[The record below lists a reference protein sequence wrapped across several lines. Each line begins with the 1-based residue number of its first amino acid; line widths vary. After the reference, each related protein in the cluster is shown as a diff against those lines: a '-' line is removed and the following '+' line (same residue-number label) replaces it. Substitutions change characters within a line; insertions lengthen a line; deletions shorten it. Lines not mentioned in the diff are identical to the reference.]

1 MRNLLRQ
8 TDTYQTLVKIL
19 TTDSSAWENNAPS
32 VEGEIGEKG
41 NGVEHPW
48 LTGLRGASVSY
59 LLEALA
65 TDLVDKS
72 FLIVLPSHHEAEKVV
87 QDLPAYGLEDALFF
101 PEWQNSLYDGISPP
115 KNLVADRM
123 ACFHQLFGGQRTVI
137 VTSIKALMYK
147 IPPESALKSVFRT
160 LNVNDEITPEEVIEL
175 LVRSGYNRVELVE
188 VKGEFARRGDILDV
202 YPLISDTPFR
212 LDFFG
217 DEIETIRLFDP
228 TSQRTIEQCES
239 LTLTPLSE
247 VILSPRSLDT
257 WRARADALVQA
268 NPAPK
273 YTNMIGEI
281 TQRLEDGMELEG
293 IELLIPMLYAT
304 PSTLFDYL
312 LRETIVVLV
321 EPIWMARE
329 TERLLEHTRELYE
342 KKIESDVFMV
352 SPDELFVPFETVQNA
367 CERHSLIQTS
377 THSPADTDI
386 PAADLSDEAS
396 DVREENQPYVYTSA
410 APIRELDFG
419 MQSLGLYRGK
429 YQMAI
434 DQIKEWANKGYLTN
448 IFCETS
454 KQVTRMEGILM
465 DRDVPATQT
474 AVKVGSISEG
484 FINESLKLIVMSE
497 DEVFGRTHHPRRPTT
512 FKEGAPILS
521 LIDLKVGDYIVHVS
535 NGIGIYEGIRRFDI
549 DGKPQDF
556 LVVRYAS
563 DDMLYVPT
571 YQIDLVQK
579 YIGGRGEDDR
589 GPRLDRLGGT
599 AWQRTKAKAR
609 AAIEEMAEELL
620 QLYATRES
628 SEGHAF
634 SIDTLWQQE
643 FEVTFP
649 YEETPDQLKTIEEVK
664 EDMER
669 IRPMDRLVCGDVG
682 YGKTEVALRAAFK
695 AVMDDKQVAVLVPT
709 TILALQHFNTFTER
723 FAPFPVE
730 VEMLTRFRTPAEAR
744 VVKAGLAKGTI
755 DIVVG
760 THSLLSDA
768 MKFEQLGLLVVDEE
782 HRFGVKH
789 KEKIKQLKQT
799 VDVLTLT
806 ATPIPRTLHMSLI
819 GIRDFSVINTPPE
832 NRLPIRTYVM
842 EYNPDVVRDAILR
855 EMDRGGQVFFVH
867 NRVQS
872 IASIANSLQQLVPE
886 ARIAVGHGQMA
897 ERQLENVMIDFVQY
911 KYDVLVC
918 TMIIESGLDIPNVN
932 TILINRADALGLAQL
947 YQLRGRVGRAQH
959 QAYGYL
965 FFPHARAITE
975 GAQKRLQ
982 VIEEFTELG
991 SGFKIALRDLEIR
1004 GTGNILGPQQHGHI
1018 AAVGYNMYCKLLE
1031 DTVKKLKGEEIEETV
1046 ETRIS
1051 LPVEAYLPDEYV
1063 PDSRQKVSLYK
1074 KISALKTYGD
1084 RKELEE
1090 EIVDRYGKIPEP
1102 VEMLLEIAE
1111 LKQLSQ
1117 KLGADAIVAGGE
1129 QIKITF
1135 DAEKLGLDPKAADR
1149 CHPTGQ
1155 TFVAC
1160 SSCSPDG
1167 QYGGVSWG
1175 NVVTDTKKYSGSACG
1190 LDLSHPHV
1198 GASRRRSATM
1208 LRLN

>member
-8 TDTYQTLVKIL
+8 TDTYQTLVNIL
-19 TTDSSAWENNAPS
+19 TTHFSAWQKDSPTA
-32 VEGEIGEKG
+32 EGQTGEKV
-41 NGVEHPW
+41 NHSEAKLPW
-48 LTGLRGASVSY
+48 LTGLHGASVAY
-59 LLEALA
+59 LLDALA
-65 TDLVDKS
+65 TDLADKS
-72 FLIVLPSHHEAEKVV
+72 FLIVLPSHHEAERVI
-87 QDLPAYGLEDALFF
+87 QDLPAYGIEDALFF

-123 ACFHQLFGGQRTVI
+123 DCFHRLLSGQRTVI

-147 IPPESALKSVFRT
+147 VPPESALKSVFRT
-160 LNVNDEITPEEVIEL
+160 LNVGEEIAPDKVVEL

-212 LDFFG
+212 IDFFG
-217 DEIETIRLFDP
+217 DEIDTIRLFDP
-228 TSQRTIEQCES
+228 TSQRSIEQRES
-239 LTLTPLSE
+239 ITLTPLGE
-247 VILSPRSLDT
+247 VILSSETVDT
-257 WRARADALVQA
+257 WRAQANELVQA

-273 YTNMIGEI
+273 FTNRVGEI
-281 TQRLEDGMELEG
+281 TQRLENGIEVEG
-293 IELLIPMLYAT
+293 IESLIPMLYANA
-304 PSTLFDYL
+304 SLLFDYL
-312 LRETIVVLV
+312 SAETIVVLI

-329 TERLLEHTRELYE
+329 AARLLENTRELYE
-342 KKIESDVFMV
+342 QKLESDVFMV
-352 SPDELFVPFETVQNA
+352 PPDEMFAAFETVRNA

-377 THSPADTDI
+377 ANSPVDTDTPVAVPSGEL
-386 PAADLSDEAS
+386 PAVHEESEP
-396 DVREENQPYVYTSA
+396 RERTHDARKSA
-410 APIRELDFG
+410 ATIRKLNFG
-419 MQSLGLYRGK
+419 MKSLGLYRGK
-429 YQMAI
+429 YQMVI

-454 KQVTRMEGILM
+454 KQVTRMEGILT
-465 DRDVPATQT
+465 DRDMPATQT
-474 AVKVGSISEG
+474 VVKVGSISEG
-484 FINESLKLIVMSE
+484 FISETLKLIVMSE
-497 DEVFGRTHHPRRPTT
+497 DEVFGREHHLRRPTT

-535 NGIGIYEGIRRFDI
+535 HGIGIYDGIRRFDI

-556 LVVRYAS
+556 LVVKYAGE
-563 DDMLYVPT
+563 DMLYVPT

-579 YIGGRGEDDR
+579 YIGGRGEDER

-599 AWQRTKAKAR
+599 AWQRTKAKAQ
-609 AAIEEMAEELL
+609 AAIEQMAEELL

-628 SEGHAF
+628 SEGHSF

-643 FEVTFP
+643 FEATFP

-695 AVMDDKQVAVLVPT
+695 TVMDDKQVAVLVPT

-723 FAPFPVE
+723 FAPFPIS
-730 VEMLTRFRTPAEAR
+730 VEMLTRFRTPAAAKT
-744 VVKAGLAKGTI
+744 VKAGLAKGTV

-760 THSLLSDA
+760 THSLLSDN
-768 MKFEQLGLLVVDEE
+768 MKFQNLGLLVVDEE

-842 EYNPDVVRDAILR
+842 EYNPEVVRDAILR

-872 IASIANSLQQLVPE
+872 IASIAHSIQELVPD
-886 ARIAVGHGQMA
+886 ARIAVGHGQMS

-1031 DTVKKLKGEEIEETV
+1031 ETVKKLKGEAVEETV

-1074 KISALKTYGD
+1074 KIAALKTDGD

-1135 DAEKLGLDPKAADR
+1135 DHEKLGLDPKRLTDVIQQDR
-1149 CHPTGQ
+1149 RLSLAPSAHLMVNMKGL
-1155 TFVAC
+1155 A
-1160 SSCSPDG
+1160 
-1167 QYGGVSWG
+1167 GGTLLLALKG
-1175 NVVTDTKKYSGSACG
+1175 ILK
-1190 LDLSHPHV
+1190 
-1198 GASRRRSATM
+1198 
-1208 LRLN
+1208 RLVD

>member
-8 TDTYQTLVKIL
+8 TDTYQTLVNIL
-19 TTDSSAWENNAPS
+19 TTHSSAWQNDSPTA
-32 VEGEIGEKG
+32 EGAIGEKG
-41 NGVEHPW
+41 NQNGAEQPW
-48 LTGLRGASVSY
+48 LTGLHGASVAY
-59 LLEALA
+59 LLDALA
-65 TDLVDKS
+65 TDLADKS
-72 FLIVLPSHHEAEKVV
+72 FVIVLPSHHEAEKVV
-87 QDLPAYGLEDALFF
+87 QALPAYGREDALFF

-123 ACFHQLFGGQRTVI
+123 DCFHQLLSGQRTVI

-160 LNVNDEITPEEVIEL
+160 LNVGDEIAPEEAVEL

-217 DEIETIRLFDP
+217 DEIDTIRLFDP
-228 TSQRTIEQCES
+228 TSQRSIDQRES
-239 LTLTPLSE
+239 ITLTPLSE
-247 VILSPRSLDT
+247 VILSSETLET
-257 WRARADALVQA
+257 WRTRADELVQA

-273 YTNMIGEI
+273 FTNMIGEM
-281 TQRLEDGMELEG
+281 TQRLEDGMVLEG
-293 IELLIPMLYAT
+293 IESLIPMLYANA
-304 PSTLFDYL
+304 SLLFDYL
-312 LRETIVVLV
+312 STETIVVLI
-321 EPIWMARE
+321 EPIWMERE
-329 TERLLEHTRELYE
+329 AARLLEYTTGLYE
-342 KKIESDVFMV
+342 QKLESDIFMV
-352 SPDELFVPFETVQNA
+352 PPDEMFAAFETVRNA
-367 CERHSLIQTS
+367 CEKHSLIQTS
-377 THSPADTDI
+377 ANAPADTDAQVAV
-386 PAADLSDEAS
+386 PGGEAS
-396 DVREENQPYVYTSA
+396 AVDAENQPHAHQSA
-410 APIRELDFG
+410 TPIRELDFG

-429 YQMAI
+429 YQMVI
-434 DQIKEWANKGYLTN
+434 DQIKEWTNKGYLTN
-448 IFCETS
+448 IFCETA
-454 KQVTRMEGILM
+454 KQMTRMEGILT
-465 DRDVPATQT
+465 DRNVPVTQT
-474 AVKVGSISEG
+474 AIKVGSISEG
-484 FINESLKLIVMSE
+484 FISEPLKLIVMSE
-497 DEVFGRTHHPRRPTT
+497 DEVFGREHHTRRPTT

-535 NGIGIYEGIRRFDI
+535 HGIGVYNGIRRFDI

-556 LVVRYAS
+556 LVVKYAG

-579 YIGGRGEDDR
+579 YIGGRGEDNR

-599 AWQRTKAKAR
+599 GWQRTKAKAQ
-609 AAIEEMAEELL
+609 ASIEEMAEELL
-620 QLYATRES
+620 QLYATREA
-628 SEGHAF
+628 SEGHPF

-643 FEVTFP
+643 FEATFS

-723 FAPFPVE
+723 FAPFPIA
-730 VEMLTRFRTPAEAR
+730 VEMLTRFRTAAEAR
-744 VVKAGLAKGTI
+744 TVKSGLAKGTV

-760 THSLLSDA
+760 THSLLSDHL
-768 MKFEQLGLLVVDEE
+768 KFQNLGLLVVDEE

-842 EYNPDVVRDAILR
+842 EYNTEVVRDAILR

-872 IASIANSLQQLVPE
+872 IASIAHSLQKLVPN
-886 ARIAVGHGQMA
+886 ARIAVGHGQMS
-897 ERQLENVMIDFVQY
+897 ERQLENVMIDFIQY

-965 FFPHARAITE
+965 FFPEGRAITE

-1031 DTVKKLKGEEIEETV
+1031 ETVKKLKGEAVEETV

-1074 KISALKTYGD
+1074 KIAALKTDGD

-1090 EIVDRYGKIPEP
+1090 EIVDRYGKMPEP

-1117 KLGADAIVAGGE
+1117 KLGADAIVAGSE

-1135 DAEKLGLDPKAADR
+1135 DHEKLGLDPKRLTDVIQQDR
-1149 CHPTGQ
+1149 RLSLAPSAHLMVNMKGL
-1155 TFVAC
+1155 A
-1160 SSCSPDG
+1160 
-1167 QYGGVSWG
+1167 GGTLLLALKG
-1175 NVVTDTKKYSGSACG
+1175 ILK
-1190 LDLSHPHV
+1190 
-1198 GASRRRSATM
+1198 
-1208 LRLN
+1208 RLVD